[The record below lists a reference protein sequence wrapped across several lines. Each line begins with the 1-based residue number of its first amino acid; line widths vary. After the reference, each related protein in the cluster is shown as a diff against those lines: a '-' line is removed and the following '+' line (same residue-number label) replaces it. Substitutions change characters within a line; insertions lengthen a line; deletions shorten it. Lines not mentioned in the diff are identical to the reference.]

1 MDEEYD
7 ITLFSPSH
15 DDPAVVE
22 LNSDLI
28 YDYCV
33 FAFQQLLIFHY
44 DHEGAA
50 TAVKFLP
57 SIAKRTGSHFDIH
70 AYRPPPLMEDS
81 GGNHVTLIS
90 IPLPRYSTS
99 PNPAAAALLSWR
111 HMCINIASN
120 CEPLILTTD
129 DSTSDR
135 FTL

>member
-28 YDYCV
+28 HDYCV

-44 DHEGAA
+44 DHEGEA

-57 SIAKRTGSHFDIH
+57 SITRGPGADSIS
-70 AYRPPPLMEDS
+70 RPIAHPRS
-81 GGNHVTLIS
+81 WKTQVATL
-90 IPLPRYSTS
+90 
-99 PNPAAAALLSWR
+99 LL
-111 HMCINIASN
+111 
-120 CEPLILTTD
+120 
-129 DSTSDR
+129 
-135 FTL
+135 

>member
-44 DHEGAA
+44 DHDGAA

-57 SIAKRTGSHFDIH
+57 PIAKRTGIHFDIN
-70 AYRPPPLMEDS
+70 AYRPPPL
-81 GGNHVTLIS
+81 L
-90 IPLPRYSTS
+90 
-99 PNPAAAALLSWR
+99 
-111 HMCINIASN
+111 
-120 CEPLILTTD
+120 
-129 DSTSDR
+129 
-135 FTL
+135 